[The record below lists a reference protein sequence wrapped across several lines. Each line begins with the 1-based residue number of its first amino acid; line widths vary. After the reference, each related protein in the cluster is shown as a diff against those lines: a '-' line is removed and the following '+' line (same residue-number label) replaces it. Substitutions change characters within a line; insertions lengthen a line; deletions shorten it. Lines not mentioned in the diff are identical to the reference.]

1 MWFYFPDTLGKP
13 LEEIAAIF
21 GDHGTFTNRVL
32 LVMAMLT
39 LWPTDEV
46 AGYMRD
52 IQINEEDIDAVEFPK
67 NEKSGATKV
76 EEHSS

>member
-1 MWFYFPDTLGKP
+1 
-13 LEEIAAIF
+13 
-21 GDHGTFTNRVL
+21 
-32 LVMAMLT
+32 MAMLT